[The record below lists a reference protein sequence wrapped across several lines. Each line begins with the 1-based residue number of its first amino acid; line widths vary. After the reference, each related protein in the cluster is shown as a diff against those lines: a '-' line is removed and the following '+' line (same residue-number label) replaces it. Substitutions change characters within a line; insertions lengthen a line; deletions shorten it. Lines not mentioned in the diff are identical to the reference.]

1 MSTEILK
8 GTATGVRYTIQVSGR
23 EFGVSTRHY
32 TIFRLGRAPVMFI
45 SATPAAIAEGDQL
58 IVAGRRKG
66 QMLRA
71 DAYINE
77 TTQLRGDAGR
87 WINFAGMLLFL
98 GLAAGALLGGLLLSL
113 YAPEKLPL
121 WLALAAV
128 TSLFSGGCGLYCL
141 RRWRRI
147 RRAVLLLPGGTGANL
162 RLETTKDNF

>member
-8 GTATGVRYTIQVSGR
+8 GTATAVRYTLQVSGNNTL
-23 EFGVSTRHY
+23 VSTRHY
-32 TIFRLGRAPVMFI
+32 TLFRLGRTPVMFV

-66 QMLRA
+66 QLLRA
-71 DAYINE
+71 DAYFNE

-87 WINFAGMLLFL
+87 WRDFAGTLLFL
-98 GLAAGALLGGLLLSL
+98 GVAVGALLGGLLLSL

-121 WLALAAV
+121 WLALAGV
-128 TSLFSGGCGLYCL
+128 ISLFSGGVGLYCL

-147 RRAVLLLPGGTGANL
+147 RRAVLQLQGGADASL
-162 RLETTKDNF
+162 RLETTRN